1 MVYNTNKHVFLL
13 RVFSTC
19 TKKGFFMKINNT
31 LAQSIVESLR
41 NTIKQD
47 INFIDNNGVIIAST
61 DKKRINTIHK
71 GALICLEK
79 KETIAI
85 TSDDQYPGSKKGV
98 NLPVNFQDEIIG
110 VIGISGDLDIVEKY
124 GNIIKKMTEILLR
137 EEWIKETQSAKLENS
152 KLIIESILNSQLYH
166 LDLVPKSLEN
176 SYKHFSVAEIPLDEL
191 GFDIKRNLV
200 RYSESNYEKDK
211 IYSTI
216 IHDKFINI
224 YIDSN
229 EEKITNH
236 LLKLYATCKNNHNLS
251 LDFGISDK
259 FINIEEAKNF
269 YNQALKAYDWAK
281 VSKAYPI
288 FFYKKMH
295 MGLLITSLNEKD
307 LLEYS
312 KRILKSI
319 DPNDIKFY
327 QDLFFLYGKH
337 NGSISKISK
346 DMYMHKNSIQYRLN
360 KLKELTGYDSRNFND
375 YVILWFAF
383 FAIKKI
389 AR

>member
-1 MVYNTNKHVFLL
+1 
-13 RVFSTC
+13 
-19 TKKGFFMKINNT
+19 MKINNT

-41 NTIKQD
+41 NAIRQD

-79 KETIAI
+79 RETVAI
-85 TSDDQYPGSKKGV
+85 ISDDQYPGSKKGV
-98 NLPVNFQDEIIG
+98 NLPVYFQDEIIG

-137 EEWIKETQSAKLENS
+137 EEWIKENQSAKLENS
-152 KLIIESILNSQLYH
+152 KLIIESVLNSQLYN

-191 GFDIKRNLV
+191 GFDVKRNLI
-200 RYSESNYEKDK
+200 RYSESNYEIDK

-224 YIDSN
+224 YIDGN

-236 LLKLYATCKNNHNLS
+236 LLKLYTTYKNNHNLS

-259 FINIEEAKNF
+259 FINIEEASTY
-269 YNQALKAYDWAK
+269 YNQALKACDWAK
-281 VSKAYPI
+281 VRKSYPI
-288 FFYKKMH
+288 LFYKNMH
-295 MGLLITSLNEKD
+295 IGLLITSLDEKN
-307 LLEYS
+307 LYEYS

-319 DPNDIKFY
+319 DPSDIKFY

-360 KLKELTGYDSRNFND
+360 KLKELTGYDPRNFND

-383 FAIKKI
+383 FAIHLL
-389 AR
+389 